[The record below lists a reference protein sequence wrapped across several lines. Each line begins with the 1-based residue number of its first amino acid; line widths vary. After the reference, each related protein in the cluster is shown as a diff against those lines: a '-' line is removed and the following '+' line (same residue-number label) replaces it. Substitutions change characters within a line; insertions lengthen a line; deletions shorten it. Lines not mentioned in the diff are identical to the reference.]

1 MIPNFGEA
9 GHGPILKPGMTL
21 AIEPMITMGKKN
33 VKTLKDNWTVITI
46 DKLPSAHYEETI
58 VITTEGYEILTKDTK
73 ENV

>member
-1 MIPNFGEA
+1 
-9 GHGPILKPGMTL
+9 MTL

>member
-1 MIPNFGEA
+1 
-9 GHGPILKPGMTL
+9 
-21 AIEPMITMGKKN
+21 MITMGKKN

>member
-1 MIPNFGEA
+1 
-9 GHGPILKPGMTL
+9 MTL
-21 AIEPMITMGKKN
+21 AIEPMITMGEKN